1 MKQKKDVQQ
10 MYNRLM
16 EYERQQHESNQ
27 KKIKVGIRLLWIIP
41 LIFLALL
48 FITDS
53 SKPIFLVLWIVSLF
67 VLAVYLIMVEYA
79 DYNLQEKMNEINGNR
94 DGFDSLLDFD
104 DVEERVIAATERLD
118 GWKERKGEEK

>member
-10 MYNRLM
+10 MYDRLM

-67 VLAVYLIMVEYA
+67 VIAVYLIMVEYA

>member
-10 MYNRLM
+10 MYDRLM

-67 VLAVYLIMVEYA
+67 VIAVYLIMVEYA
-79 DYNLQEKMNEINGNR
+79 DYNLQEKMNENP
-94 DGFDSLLDFD
+94 DTF
-104 DVEERVIAATERLD
+104 TE
-118 GWKERKGEEK
+118 

>member
-1 MKQKKDVQQ
+1 
-10 MYNRLM
+10 MYDRLM

-67 VLAVYLIMVEYA
+67 MIAVYLIMVEYA
-79 DYNLQEKMNEINGNR
+79 DYNLQEKMNENP
-94 DGFDSLLDFD
+94 DTF
-104 DVEERVIAATERLD
+104 TE
-118 GWKERKGEEK
+118 

>member
-53 SKPIFLVLWIVSLF
+53 SKLIFLVLWIVSLF

>member
-10 MYNRLM
+10 MYDRLM

-67 VLAVYLIMVEYA
+67 VIAVYLIMVEYA
-79 DYNLQEKMNEINGNR
+79 DYNLQEKINEINGNR

>member
-10 MYNRLM
+10 MYDRLM

-67 VLAVYLIMVEYA
+67 VIAVYLIMVEYA

-104 DVEERVIAATERLD
+104 DVEERVIVATERLD

>member
-10 MYNRLM
+10 MYDRLM

>member
-1 MKQKKDVQQ
+1 M
-10 MYNRLM
+10 
-16 EYERQQHESNQ
+16 
-27 KKIKVGIRLLWIIP
+27 
-41 LIFLALL
+41 IFLALL

>member
-10 MYNRLM
+10 MYDRLM

-67 VLAVYLIMVEYA
+67 MIAVYLIMVEYA